1 MGKIKRRIRLLLFLL
16 WGILISYSYAQETIV
31 LRGKV
36 VDFGTKTPIIGA
48 IVILKGSP
56 TGTIT
61 SADGTFSLQISNNL
75 PAVLNIRYLGYQDQE
90 INVYEADEYLNLEL
104 LENANLLNE
113 VVIIGYGK
121 QKRSEI
127 IGSVSVVNSEKL
139 ANRPITNS
147 TQALQGTNGIYVN
160 QTNGRPGADG
170 ATIRIRGVGTL
181 NNNDPLV
188 LVDGIEFPL
197 SNINPND
204 IESITVLKD
213 AASAA
218 IYGNR
223 AANGVVL
230 VKTKNGS
237 KGKSQIE
244 YSGYI
249 GIQSATF
256 VPKVVI
262 NSLDYMIGKNL
273 AFANEGKPAEY
284 SDEILNE
291 FRTGTDP
298 YIYPNTDW
306 FDIMYKDAAIQE
318 HNLRFSG
325 GNESGTYS
333 VSLGYLDQD
342 GILLNTWARRY
353 SANISI
359 DSEINKY
366 IKIGGIFSETFLYN
380 RDSAYTSNDGNGEG
394 GVMGLLYRGLP
405 IQVPY
410 AKDGT
415 YSDQWIRVPGHNF
428 FRNPLALSYE
438 GFKKTNTYRTLTNIF
453 AEIKLPF
460 GIYYKITGGANIL
473 YGKEKYAYPI
483 INLTH
488 PKTGVITPMGNIPAR
503 GIRDIA
509 TNAINLTNF
518 HTLTYDHVFNNHSIS
533 ALGGFSLESFTNGS
547 LTGYNQGY
555 LGNDLTELNAGST
568 SPSVSGTSQ
577 TSRLA
582 SYFGRIHYSYKEK
595 YLLESNFR
603 YDGSSRF
610 ASDRRWGFFPS
621 FSAGWV
627 INKERFFKEVNWVDN
642 LKFRASWGEL
652 GNQNIALYSYINSI
666 SLGQNYSF
674 NGTVVGG
681 TAITQLSDP
690 TITWETTSV
699 TDIGFDLDILKS
711 KLSVQFD
718 WYDKRTRDILW
729 RVSVP
734 AQVGNLNGPFKNIG
748 SLTNTGVEFTVNYYN
763 HISNFNYNIGGNI
776 AYLKNKVTN
785 LNRDIYYEG
794 VTIVQEGYPVSSFY
808 GLQAEGIFKTED
820 EVKKSAYIS
829 NATQPGDIKYKN
841 VDDSNDIIDNN
852 DRVVI
857 GNNIP
862 KYTYSFVLGGSYK
875 GLDLQLFFQGVQDV
889 DTYVSGNL
897 AQPYRNGAGVT
908 PEWLTDSWTPEK
920 PNAPLPRLTTP
931 LYTQN
936 FQTSSY
942 WIQDASY
949 LRLKNIQL
957 SYELPKSLIKNWNLS
972 KIKLFVNGQNLLT
985 FSEFV
990 LGDPE
995 RNLTRNNMIDYPI
1008 AKTISGGVNITF

>member
-1 MGKIKRRIRLLLFLL
+1 M
-16 WGILISYSYAQETIV
+16 S
-31 LRGKV
+31 
-36 VDFGTKTPIIGA
+36 
-48 IVILKGSP
+48 
-56 TGTIT
+56 
-61 SADGTFSLQISNNL
+61 
-75 PAVLNIRYLGYQDQE
+75 
-90 INVYEADEYLNLEL
+90 
-104 LENANLLNE
+104 
-113 VVIIGYGK
+113 
-121 QKRSEI
+121 
-127 IGSVSVVNSEKL
+127 
-139 ANRPITNS
+139 
-147 TQALQGTNGIYVN
+147 
-160 QTNGRPGADG
+160 
-170 ATIRIRGVGTL
+170 
-181 NNNDPLV
+181 
-188 LVDGIEFPL
+188 
-197 SNINPND
+197 
-204 IESITVLKD
+204 
-213 AASAA
+213 
-218 IYGNR
+218 
-223 AANGVVL
+223 
-230 VKTKNGS
+230 
-237 KGKSQIE
+237 
-244 YSGYI
+244 
-249 GIQSATF
+249 
-256 VPKVVI
+256 
-262 NSLDYMIGKNL
+262 
-273 AFANEGKPAEY
+273 
-284 SDEILNE
+284 
-291 FRTGTDP
+291 
-298 YIYPNTDW
+298 
-306 FDIMYKDAAIQE
+306 
-318 HNLRFSG
+318 
-325 GNESGTYS
+325 
-333 VSLGYLDQD
+333 
-342 GILLNTWARRY
+342 
-353 SANISI
+353 
-359 DSEINKY
+359 
-366 IKIGGIFSETFLYN
+366 
-380 RDSAYTSNDGNGEG
+380 
-394 GVMGLLYRGLP
+394 
-405 IQVPY
+405 
-410 AKDGT
+410 
-415 YSDQWIRVPGHNF
+415 
-428 FRNPLALSYE
+428 
-438 GFKKTNTYRTLTNIF
+438 
-453 AEIKLPF
+453 
-460 GIYYKITGGANIL
+460 
-473 YGKEKYAYPI
+473 AYPI

-555 LGNDLTELNAGST
+555 LGNDLTELDAGST

-627 INKERFFKEVNWVDN
+627 INKERFFKEINWVDN